1 MQPINKVPLTLFDQ
15 SRSSLAIGSALLR
28 VTLNCC
34 RLAQSH
40 HILWSHLDLSQ
51 VRPRSERQPRSLLKT
66 CRIGKTRPTISR
78 FIGSVV
84 QNVLAKYRKYLEFL
98 GLLLLAALIIWLF
111 GRKLDWA
118 QVKIAVQTSD
128 WRLIL
133 LAGMVILVAYVWRA
147 TRWRVFLAPLV
158 TTSFNEIWIA
168 TTVGFAAIFTI
179 GRFGEVVRPLVL
191 PMRDKRVKPAA
202 SFVTIMIERL
212 YDFISVALIFAVNL
226 LWFSPPDSSAAE
238 LTNIRIA
245 GAAMVILLAVAVA
258 LLIWFRS
265 RSASVIGW
273 LDLKIGGRSR
283 LGGRLKRALL
293 SVLDQM
299 ATALSVLGQ
308 VRELAL
314 TIGLSLLLWLSVA
327 FANLLIFRA
336 FGLSF
341 GMSEALF
348 VLGWSMVASAV
359 PTPGGGAGAFH
370 AATGAALV
378 LLGVGIDRAAAVA
391 IVLGLVDFAPAA
403 LFGFFYFLRGDVSI
417 ARLRSMMTVSNVE
430 HAVEDEKV
438 TLAGNAKPL
447 PAAAVNE

>member
-78 FIGSVV
+78 FIGPVV

-226 LWFSPPDSSAAE
+226 LWFSPPDSSASE

-283 LGGRLKRALL
+283 LSGRLKRALL

-314 TIGLSLLLWLSVA
+314 TIGLSLLLWFSVA

-403 LFGFFYFLRGDVSI
+403 LFGFFYFLRGDVSVG
-417 ARLRSMMTVSNVE
+417 RLRSMMTVSTVE
-430 HAVEDEKV
+430 HAMEDEKV
-438 TLAGNAKPL
+438 VLAEGA
-447 PAAAVNE
+447 